1 VRVSKSTFLPVKCF
15 CYFQYNGIDPRLPQD
30 KEKLYFTDVF
40 SLRIKNM
47 RKEGEKAG
55 ERR

>member
-1 VRVSKSTFLPVKCF
+1 VSVPFSTTD
-15 CYFQYNGIDPRLPQD
+15 IDPRLPQD